1 MALPQ
6 AWRRGVRLLA
16 LAWGLCAA
24 VAAWG
29 AGCAPE
35 PTAPDAAELSHL
47 KADAQDRGFLWRL
60 RAGGHDSWLY
70 GTLHI
75 GKPAWAFPGPHLQA
89 ALKASDTMAL
99 EMDVLDPAIGARM
112 AQLSTRYA
120 GRWPGS
126 LVPRV
131 QAQMEQV
138 CLPAALRDKMH
149 PAMLLATI
157 GLYGMRPQQ
166 LYAEYAQE
174 FVLSGMAHAHGMPVV
189 SMETP
194 ETQARVLL
202 GTKPPTA
209 AELADG
215 LADLESGHAAVLMAA
230 LADTWATSDWTHLQA
245 YAEWCDCLK
254 TAAERQEAKRMLD
267 ERNPALAR
275 EIDRLH
281 RGGKNVFA
289 AVGALHMVGPQGLV
303 ELLQRRG
310 YQVEL
315 QPLTP

>member
-1 MALPQ
+1 MAVAPVQGLG
-6 AWRRGVRLLA
+6 RRLFV
-16 LAWGLCAA
+16 LAWGLC
-24 VAAWG
+24 VAAAAWS
-29 AGCAPE
+29 AECAPA
-35 PTAPDAAELSHL
+35 PTAPGAAELPRL
-47 KADAQDRGFLWRL
+47 KAEAQDRGFLWRL

-75 GKPAWAFPGPHLQA
+75 GKPAWAFPGPHLLA
-89 ALKASDTMAL
+89 ALQASDTMAL
-99 EMDVLDPAIGARM
+99 EMDPLDPAINARM

-131 QAQMEQV
+131 QAQMARACV
-138 CLPAALRDKMH
+138 PAILQEKMH

-174 FVLSGMAHAHGMPVV
+174 FVLSGLAHARGLPVV
-189 SMETP
+189 SMEPP

-202 GTKPPTA
+202 GTQAPTA
-209 AELADG
+209 AALAEG
-215 LADLESGHAAVLMAA
+215 LADLESGHAASLMAA
-230 LADTWATSDWTHLQA
+230 LTDTWATSDWKHLQA
-245 YAEWCDCLK
+245 YADWCDCLK
-254 TAAERQEAKRMLD
+254 TAGERREAKRMLD
-267 ERNPALAR
+267 DRNPGLAR
-275 EIDRLH
+275 DIDRLH
-281 RGGKNVFA
+281 RSGKTVFA

-315 QPLTP
+315 QPPAP